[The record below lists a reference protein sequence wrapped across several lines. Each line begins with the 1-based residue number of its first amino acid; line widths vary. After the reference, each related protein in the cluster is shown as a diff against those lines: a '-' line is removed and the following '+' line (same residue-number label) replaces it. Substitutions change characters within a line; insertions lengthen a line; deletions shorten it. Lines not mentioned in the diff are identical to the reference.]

1 MEIKRSGSNMKQNY
15 IIKNLILLII
25 SFFIVSCVTQK
36 QKESKYNE
44 YLKNM
49 ESLDKV
55 ISQMDNYKKELNQSI
70 TKKNGKIDI
79 ELDEQHKVQMY
90 EFDYNIDF
98 AIQNAIQIQEYKK
111 IVKKENDDKV
121 IYKLHEIVLKIVE
134 LNFNEYSNKLKNISN
149 NRPKLQELDK
159 EAINLYTDIL
169 KEKELIDKI
178 SEYLFNKEYDN
189 DSLGKGV
196 ELYDEYIRTVEKR
209 QKSETIFKKLL
220 KQKVF

>member
-1 MEIKRSGSNMKQNY
+1 
-15 IIKNLILLII
+15 
-25 SFFIVSCVTQK
+25 
-36 QKESKYNE
+36 
-44 YLKNM
+44 
-49 ESLDKV
+49 
-55 ISQMDNYKKELNQSI
+55 
-70 TKKNGKIDI
+70 
-79 ELDEQHKVQMY
+79 MY

-209 QKSETIFKKLL
+209 QKSETIFKELL

>member
-1 MEIKRSGSNMKQNY
+1 MLLRRFYFALNVLNIYYKLNW
-15 IIKNLILLII
+15 ILIL
-25 SFFIVSCVTQK
+25 
-36 QKESKYNE
+36 Y
-44 YLKNM
+44 
-49 ESLDKV
+49 
-55 ISQMDNYKKELNQSI
+55 
-70 TKKNGKIDI
+70 
-79 ELDEQHKVQMY
+79 
-90 EFDYNIDF
+90 IDF

-209 QKSETIFKKLL
+209 QKSETIFKELL

>member
-1 MEIKRSGSNMKQNY
+1 
-15 IIKNLILLII
+15 
-25 SFFIVSCVTQK
+25 
-36 QKESKYNE
+36 
-44 YLKNM
+44 
-49 ESLDKV
+49 
-55 ISQMDNYKKELNQSI
+55 
-70 TKKNGKIDI
+70 
-79 ELDEQHKVQMY
+79 MY

-98 AIQNAIQIQEYKK
+98 AMQNAIQIQEYKK
-111 IVKKENDDKV
+111 IVKKENDNKV
-121 IYKLHEIVLKIVE
+121 IYKLHEIVLKIIE

-196 ELYDEYIRTVEKR
+196 ELYDEYIRMVEKR
-209 QKSETIFKKLL
+209 QKSETIFKELL